1 MADDIKENLILWT
14 NQAIRSHIGNYEDN
28 LSDKMRTLM
37 NDQTNALG
45 VVSCLAKISDDYDKL
60 AIDMKGSK

>member
-1 MADDIKENLILWT
+1 M
-14 NQAIRSHIGNYEDN
+14 GNYEDK
-28 LSDKMRTLM
+28 LIDKMNTLM

-45 VVSCLAKISDDYDKL
+45 VANCLAKISDDYDKL